1 MRLPF
6 RCQEN
11 GVSSTKPVNQL
22 LEYLP
27 DRERDR
33 ILEHCEPVELL
44 FGDILC
50 EPDQPY
56 KHVYFPV
63 TAFISL
69 LSIVDAHPPLEV
81 GLIGHEGM
89 LGATLVLRVG
99 DAPLRGMVQG
109 PGSALKL
116 AAPEFQRLL
125 RENPA
130 LVSALNRYLFVTITQ
145 LAQTVACTHFHE
157 VDKRLAR
164 WLLLTHDR
172 SHADHFHLTHQY
184 LADMLGV
191 QRSAVT
197 IAAGSL
203 QKRNIIRYTRGEINV
218 LNRKELEAVSCECY
232 EAEIEDYER
241 YFTVRK

>member
-1 MRLPF
+1 MSPTR
-6 RCQEN
+6 
-11 GVSSTKPVNQL
+11 PVNQL

-27 DRERDR
+27 GRERDR
-33 ILEHCEPVELL
+33 ILEHCETVELY

-50 EPDQPY
+50 EPEQPY
-56 KHVYFPV
+56 KYVYFPV

-69 LSIVDAHPPLEV
+69 LGMVDSHPPLEV
-81 GLIGHEGM
+81 ALIGDEGM
-89 LGATLVLRVG
+89 LGVTLVLKVR

-109 PGSALKL
+109 PGSALRL
-116 AAPEFQRLL
+116 AVPQFRRLL

-130 LVSALNRYLFVTITQ
+130 LANMLNRYLFVTTTQ

-164 WLLLTHDR
+164 WLLMTHDR

-203 QKRNIIRYTRGEINV
+203 QQRNIISYTRGEINV
-218 LNRKELEAVSCECY
+218 LNRKELEEISCECY
-232 EAEIEDYER
+232 EAISEDYAR
-241 YFTVRK
+241 FFTVRK